1 LNKVLRGIS
10 LYLLIAIVAVTL
22 VSGLYTPSETRKELA
37 YHEFIE
43 LLESDQI
50 VEVQMIGRQTVE
62 GELKNGTKF
71 TTYVPEGTTNL
82 SDRLLARNV
91 KVSAQP
97 EPPAPWWMSF
107 LPNVITLVIF
117 VGLWLFILN
126 QMQGGSNRALSF
138 GKSRAKLHTDQRI
151 KVTFDDVAGLDEAKE
166 ELQEIVEFLKQPKR
180 FIEVGAKI
188 PKGVLLVGPP
198 GTGKTLLARAVAG
211 EAGVPFFS
219 ISGSDFVEMFV
230 GVGAARVRDLFDT
243 AKRNAPCIVFIDELD
258 AVGRQRGAG
267 LGGGHDEREQTLN
280 QLLVEMDGFE
290 PNAGVIIMAAT
301 NRPDVLDPALLRPG
315 RFDRRVVA
323 DRPDVVGRE
332 AILRIHARGKPLGPD
347 VDLKVLARRTPGFAG
362 ADLENLMNE
371 AAILAARQG
380 KKRIGMEECEEA
392 IDRVV
397 MGPERKRRIL
407 SEKDKEVFAYHEAGH
422 AVVAR
427 FLPHADPVHK
437 VSIVGRGLA
446 GGYTMTL
453 PSEDRYVTTKSE
465 LLDDLAHLL
474 GGRAA
479 EELALSEIS
488 TGAQNDLERATKLA
502 RKMVME
508 WGMSEKLGPLTFGRQ
523 HEDMVFL
530 GRDIARDRNYS
541 EEVAAAIDKEVK
553 ELVEGAHRRARRIL
567 EQHRDKLD
575 LVVEAL
581 LEHETLDRE
590 AFERVISMG
599 TRGAAAA
606 QREDA
611 ARPSVQTTPKP
622 VSPVRRD
629 LLDGQ
634 QPAVELD

>member
-1 LNKVLRGIS
+1 
-10 LYLLIAIVAVTL
+10 
-22 VSGLYTPSETRKELA
+22 
-37 YHEFIE
+37 
-43 LLESDQI
+43 
-50 VEVQMIGRQTVE
+50 
-62 GELKNGTKF
+62 
-71 TTYVPEGTTNL
+71 
-82 SDRLLARNV
+82 
-91 KVSAQP
+91 
-97 EPPAPWWMSF
+97 
-107 LPNVITLVIF
+107 
-117 VGLWLFILN
+117 
-126 QMQGGSNRALSF
+126 
-138 GKSRAKLHTDQRI
+138 
-151 KVTFDDVAGLDEAKE
+151 
-166 ELQEIVEFLKQPKR
+166 
-180 FIEVGAKI
+180 
-188 PKGVLLVGPP
+188 
-198 GTGKTLLARAVAG
+198 
-211 EAGVPFFS
+211 
-219 ISGSDFVEMFV
+219 
-230 GVGAARVRDLFDT
+230 
-243 AKRNAPCIVFIDELD
+243 
-258 AVGRQRGAG
+258 
-267 LGGGHDEREQTLN
+267 
-280 QLLVEMDGFE
+280 
-290 PNAGVIIMAAT
+290 
-301 NRPDVLDPALLRPG
+301 
-315 RFDRRVVA
+315 
-323 DRPDVVGRE
+323 
-332 AILRIHARGKPLGPD
+332 
-347 VDLKVLARRTPGFAG
+347 
-362 ADLENLMNE
+362 
-371 AAILAARQG
+371 
-380 KKRIGMEECEEA
+380 
-392 IDRVV
+392 
-397 MGPERKRRIL
+397 
-407 SEKDKEVFAYHEAGH
+407 
-422 AVVAR
+422 
-427 FLPHADPVHK
+427 
-437 VSIVGRGLA
+437 
-446 GGYTMTL
+446 
-453 PSEDRYVTTKSE
+453 VTTKSE